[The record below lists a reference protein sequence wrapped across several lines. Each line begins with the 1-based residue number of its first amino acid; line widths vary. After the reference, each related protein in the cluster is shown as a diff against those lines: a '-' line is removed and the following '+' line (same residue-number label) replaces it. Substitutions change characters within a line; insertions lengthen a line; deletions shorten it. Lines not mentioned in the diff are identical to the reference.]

1 MITDKQAIEALKTI
15 RTLCEEKGEQAEICS
30 TCPIELWCLFER
42 ENVPINWDIKA
53 GGQKKTFHEES
64 KE

>member
-30 TCPIELWCLFER
+30 TCPVQYWCLFER

-53 GGQKKTFHEES
+53 GGQE
-64 KE
+64 